1 MTHLIPLHKLPSA
14 PDLARVMA
22 REVFRLHG
30 IPRNI
35 VSDRGPQFI
44 SRFWNEFCTLLGID
58 VSLSSGFHPQ
68 TDGQTERI
76 NQEVESK
83 LRILCMDAPS
93 RWSQNLPW
101 VEYAI
106 NGLPSSSTG
115 LSPFHVVYGYQPPI
129 LSVQEGATQ
138 VPAAHLSARRCL
150 RVWRRARATLCKTS
164 AVYARN
170 ANRHRSQAPRYLV
183 GQRVW
188 LSTRDLPIKVENRKL
203 APRFVGPFPV
213 TKIVNPVAVRLKLP
227 PSLRVHPTF
236 HVSKIKPLMSS
247 RFCPPARPPP
257 PPRLI
262 DGAPAFTV
270 RRLLRSR
277 RWGRGIQ
284 YLVDWKGYG
293 PEERSWVPSRLV
305 LDKDL
310 VRKFHRQH
318 PDQPRGASRAAP

>member
-44 SRFWNEFCTLLGID
+44 SRFWSEFCTLLGID

-138 VPAAHLSARRCL
+138 VPAAHLAARRCL

-188 LSTRDLPIKVENRKL
+188 LSTRDLPIK
-203 APRFVGPFPV
+203 
-213 TKIVNPVAVRLKLP
+213 
-227 PSLRVHPTF
+227 VHPTF

-318 PDQPRGASRAAP
+318 PDQPRGASRM